1 VILARNSFARVV
13 RASGAALRG
22 LTAPPSPRKQY
33 DFYDKMTMNRGGAAR
48 WAEFDPLVP
57 LMNQGGF
64 IPGVDHETPPAVS
77 LEQYQSYLRLLNEFT
92 S

>member
-1 VILARNSFARVV
+1 
-13 RASGAALRG
+13 
-22 LTAPPSPRKQY
+22 
-33 DFYDKMTMNRGGAAR
+33 MTMNRGGAAR